1 MLIIYLFQ
9 TNWSLRFPG
18 HMEESI
24 FQDLQS
30 QWLLTATEAGT
41 ESQTSLKVPVLW
53 DRQEARGLWGMGMQ
67 FWW

>member
-1 MLIIYLFQ
+1 
-9 TNWSLRFPG
+9 
-18 HMEESI
+18 MEESI